1 MKIIKRDGSKQAFA
15 PNKILNRI
23 KRVAKG
29 LNVSSDKIFQKVI
42 PLIKDG
48 MTATDIDEII
58 AFQAADLQIE
68 HPDYAVLGGRILI
81 SRQAKLLEVE
91 EKPVDEQFDSFAAS
105 TFLKKYSLKNEK
117 GIPVEI
123 PSMMYNRV
131 ANHLYTD
138 SFKERRNLLNELYE
152 KKINFATPILSNSG
166 IEGRNGLIS
175 CFDKDTKIVTD
186 SGLKKISEIK
196 VGDNVLTHKNRFMP
210 VNEVYKNEMV
220 NRGVKLVKIYRTEA
234 IKCTDNHEFLSYTS
248 EDERLGLS
256 PSFKPIKWLRV
267 GDYIKGAFLNDNN
280 KSQNI
285 IIDLLD
291 YKDYITDNW
300 EKFKAT
306 KDTKIKSIDI
316 KLIEGDKI
324 QIISVFEKKD
334 GRLVTKE
341 GSIINRYWNIDE
353 DFCKFLGIFYGD
365 GHIQRSSKNGPQGI
379 GFTTKEISP
388 NVVNFITEYGTK
400 ILGIEPKIYTQKF
413 GDRSWNKIMFAS
425 KMVCVIWEHLFGLG
439 YGGKHVPYFINSL
452 SKKEVD
458 NLIAGLIS
466 SDGNVTKKGQI
477 RVSMA
482 NENIIT
488 NINSIGRRNGYTTGV
503 SVARNRQGT
512 PMYRIDFGNDTEL
525 LKLISKDYSDDRMS
539 IIKTQLNKTHIKIIN
554 GEYYYRIN
562 DINDVIDYNEKYVYD
577 LNVEEDHSYSVE
589 NVVVHNCNLTM
600 LKSDSIEGINET
612 LDKISQGSKEGSG
625 IGLNI
630 DPIRSSRSLVSSF
643 KGYAGGVVRFADM
656 VQSHMR
662 FYKQGNRS
670 GSCALYLSTWHRDI
684 LEFLELRLPIGE
696 ELNRARDLFTAV
708 SIDDVFM
715 EALINETDYYLFCP
729 NDIKKAGLKA
739 LHEVHGEEFR
749 EIYNKAVELGIGY
762 KTEPKKIWDAIIRSQ
777 VESGTPYVFY
787 KDNANKRN
795 MQDNIGVISQSNL
808 CMTGDQRVV
817 TDKGYLTV
825 KELYE
830 SGEKLNLFNGHKL
843 VKSSEMKLRAKN
855 EDVYK
860 ITLENGIEH
869 KVTSYHGIP
878 ILDNKNN
885 ITRVECKDLKI
896 GDKVAI
902 QTKKGLFGTR
912 NLVKEAYLLG
922 HYQSDGTQNQ
932 SSIMFDLWENDFDLV
947 DVIEANV
954 QDLHEKYGHK
964 PRYSNKGGYFVNGH
978 DTIGGVKKKRLTS
991 TFFKEFGFKKGSVPN
1006 WIWESDEET
1015 QWAYIKGLL
1024 EADGTISLSQYKG
1037 NPIHLSYTDINK
1049 EFLKELQ
1056 LLFNNLGLQSS
1067 IHNLHKGGKRLLPD
1081 GKGGEK
1087 LYNCKDSYRL
1097 VVGSKNSVLEIE
1109 RNTGFLTRKKV
1120 ILEDRKYRD
1129 NSKKSSKVLSIE
1141 YIGKED
1147 VYCPTVYNDENIFI
1161 AQGMKTFNCI
1171 EILQASKPGYTPQCT
1186 LASVNLAEHD
1196 NIKTITKSTK
1206 VLVRALNQVINK
1218 NKWSDEWSKNAGE
1231 DQRAIAI
1238 GVAGLADFFAKKKIS
1253 FESEEAKEWTE
1264 KIFEAMY
1271 KAAVTESMNLAIEE
1285 GSNYPAWEGSRYS
1298 KGETYI
1304 EGWSPAPKGEPIPM
1318 KNSLLLGLMPTASSA
1333 ILLGA
1338 FECFEPITSN
1348 VFTRMVG
1355 DGEFIVVNKYLVNE
1369 LNELGL
1375 WNEDIRNKI
1384 IANEGSVQDIQEIPE
1399 DIRYRYKTIWEI
1411 PQKALLDL
1419 SIIRNK
1425 YVDQS
1430 QSLNVYHAD
1439 AKYSKISSALVYAWK
1454 NGLKTGAY
1462 YTRTKSKLGSNKK
1475 LSASDNVD
1483 NKQVLP
1489 KRPENSMFTCAGG
1502 GCDS

>member
-256 PSFKPIKWLRV
+256 PSFKPIKCLRV

-808 CMTGDQRVV
+808 C
-817 TDKGYLTV
+817 
-825 KELYE
+825 
-830 SGEKLNLFNGHKL
+830 
-843 VKSSEMKLRAKN
+843 
-855 EDVYK
+855 
-860 ITLENGIEH
+860 
-869 KVTSYHGIP
+869 
-878 ILDNKNN
+878 
-885 ITRVECKDLKI
+885 C
-896 GDKVAI
+896 
-902 QTKKGLFGTR
+902 
-912 NLVKEAYLLG
+912 
-922 HYQSDGTQNQ
+922 
-932 SSIMFDLWENDFDLV
+932 
-947 DVIEANV
+947 
-954 QDLHEKYGHK
+954 
-964 PRYSNKGGYFVNGH
+964 
-978 DTIGGVKKKRLTS
+978 
-991 TFFKEFGFKKGSVPN
+991 
-1006 WIWESDEET
+1006 
-1015 QWAYIKGLL
+1015 
-1024 EADGTISLSQYKG
+1024 
-1037 NPIHLSYTDINK
+1037 
-1049 EFLKELQ
+1049 
-1056 LLFNNLGLQSS
+1056 
-1067 IHNLHKGGKRLLPD
+1067 
-1081 GKGGEK
+1081 
-1087 LYNCKDSYRL
+1087 
-1097 VVGSKNSVLEIE
+1097 
-1109 RNTGFLTRKKV
+1109 
-1120 ILEDRKYRD
+1120 
-1129 NSKKSSKVLSIE
+1129 
-1141 YIGKED
+1141 
-1147 VYCPTVYNDENIFI
+1147 
-1161 AQGMKTFNCI
+1161 

-1375 WNEDIRNKI
+1375 WNENIRNKI